1 MLETAIRDQGLGPA
15 VRLQPYRPEQ
25 MARLIRPRSVAVVG
39 VSERE
44 AAFGSRVVANLGGF
58 DGRIYLV
65 NAKHLELRGRPCFP
79 AVDALPETPDCV
91 VIATARE
98 AVEPIVMQC
107 AARGVG
113 AVIVLASG
121 YAETGQPERVA
132 AQSRLAAIARAAD
145 MRLVGP
151 NTIGLVNYAVGAG
164 LTFSGMPDRVP
175 LRPQAIGIVSQSGA
189 LGFALAQGMMRGVSV
204 SHVLAA
210 GNSCDVDVADH
221 VAYLASD
228 PECRAIACVFEGMA
242 HPLRMVAAAELA
254 WRADK
259 PLVLYKM
266 ATGAAGAR
274 AALSHTGSLAGSE
287 AAYRAAFAR
296 TGAMQVDTLEALV
309 EAAAFFAKAP
319 APKARGI
326 AVIATSGGAA
336 IMAADKAERHGVPLP
351 QPGPAAAAVL
361 AAHVPDYGSTR
372 NPCDVTAQVITAP
385 GGLLACTG
393 ALLGD
398 PAYSALVTSQAY
410 AYAPATARLPVLS
423 QAAAAHG
430 KIVCSIWMP
439 EWLEGPGAFETEA
452 DPHLALFHS
461 TDRCFAV
468 LAAWH
473 RRAELRQAM
482 RDVHARFSQPGAK
495 AEAAALLRATPGPAL
510 TAHEAKR
517 VLALYGVPVVS
528 DHLVQD
534 PDTAVA
540 AAVALGFPVVLKG
553 QSPDIQHKTEAGM
566 VRGGLRDADEVSQA
580 FRAILDA
587 AAALTPRPSLHGV
600 LVQPMLPK
608 GIELMVGVRHDPQFG
623 AMVVVGLG
631 GVLVEVL
638 RDVALAPAPVGLDEA
653 LAMLNRLR
661 GAALLRGFRGTE
673 SVDLARLAE
682 LVCRMSELAADT
694 EGIIA
699 ELEVNPFICAG
710 DRILAADA
718 LIVKAEQEGRR

>member
-1 MLETAIRDQGLGPA
+1 MLETATRDHGLGPA
-15 VRLQPYRPEQ
+15 ARRMPYRPEQ
-25 MARLIRPRSVAVVG
+25 MARLIQPRSVAVVG

-44 AAFGSRVVANLGGF
+44 AAFGNRVVANLGGF
-58 DGRIYLV
+58 DGRTYLV
-65 NAKHLELRGRPCFP
+65 NAKYPALRGRPCFP

-98 AVEPIVMQC
+98 AVEPIVAQC
-107 AARGVG
+107 AAQGVG

-121 YAETGQPERVA
+121 YAETAQPERVA
-132 AQSRLAAIARAAD
+132 AQARLAAIARAAD

-164 LTFSGMPDRVP
+164 LTFSGMPDRAP
-175 LRPQAIGIVSQSGA
+175 LRPHAIGIVSQSGA
-189 LGFALAQGMMRGVSV
+189 LGFALAQAMMRGVSV

-228 PECRAIACVFEGMA
+228 PNCRAIACVFEGMV
-242 HPLRMVAAAELA
+242 HPRRMVAAAELA

-266 ATGAAGAR
+266 ATGTAGAR

-309 EAAAFFAKAP
+309 EAAAFFAKAS
-319 APKARGI
+319 APTARGV
-326 AVIATSGGAA
+326 AVIGTSGGAA

-351 QPGPAAAAVL
+351 QPGPTAAAVL
-361 AAHVPDYGSTR
+361 AAHVPEYGSTR
-372 NPCDVTAQVITAP
+372 NPCDVTAQVITEP

-393 ALLGD
+393 ALLAD
-398 PAYSALVTSQAY
+398 PAYSALITSQAY

-439 EWLEGPGAFETEA
+439 EWLEGPGAFETEI

-461 TDRCFAV
+461 TDRCFAA

-473 RRAELRQAM
+473 RRAELRHTPS
-482 RDVHARFSQPGAK
+482 DTHARFSPPAAK
-495 AEAAALLRATPGPAL
+495 AEAAALLRAMPGAAL
-510 TAHEAKR
+510 TEHEAKQ
-517 VLALYGVPVVS
+517 VLALYGVPAVPGR
-528 DHLVQD
+528 LVQD
-534 PDTAVA
+534 AEAAVS
-540 AAVALGFPVVLKG
+540 AAVAFGFPVVLKG

-566 VRGGLRDADEVSQA
+566 VRLGLRDADEVSQA
-580 FRAILDA
+580 YRAILDA
-587 AAALTPRPSLHGV
+587 AAAMTPRPGLHGV

-608 GIELMVGVRHDPQFG
+608 GVEVMVGARQDPQFG
-623 AMVVVGLG
+623 PMVVAGLG
-631 GVLVEVL
+631 GVFVEVL
-638 RDVALAPAPVGLDEA
+638 RDIALAPAPVGLDEA
-653 LAMLNRLR
+653 LAMLDGLQ

-673 SVDLARLAE
+673 PVGLARLAE
-682 LVCRMSELAADT
+682 MVCRISELAADAD
-694 EGIIA
+694 GMVA
-699 ELEVNPFICAG
+699 EMEVNPFICAG

-718 LIVKAEQEGRR
+718 LILKAE